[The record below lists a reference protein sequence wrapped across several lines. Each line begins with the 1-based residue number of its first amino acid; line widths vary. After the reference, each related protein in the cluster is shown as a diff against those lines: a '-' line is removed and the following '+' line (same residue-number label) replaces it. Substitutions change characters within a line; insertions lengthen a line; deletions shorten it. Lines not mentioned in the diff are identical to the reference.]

1 MKLVSSILGPE
12 KEKFR
17 KGKGVGMWGQGDRQE
32 GQSEERSRERQRNK
46 YTNLDPKAWGKSQ
59 RQTWTQ
65 RRGEDLRDQGPD
77 SERVRSPQR
86 VAHKEQ
92 GKWKHEEYHT

>member
-1 MKLVSSILGPE
+1 
-12 KEKFR
+12 
-17 KGKGVGMWGQGDRQE
+17 MWGRGDRQE
-32 GQSEERSRERQRNK
+32 GQREEAEK
-46 YTNLDPKAWGKSQ
+46 GKGINT
-59 RQTWTQ
+59 QTWTQ
-65 RRGEDLRDQGPD
+65 RCGEDLRDQGPD